1 MNETALLK
9 KILDAENS
17 GRELA
22 REAEKKAE
30 TRLREAAI
38 RLEDDYNARREARL
52 TEISRSFAEYEA
64 ALKAAQAEKLAAFD
78 SALAAEETFPGEARC
93 LVRKILSLP

>member
-22 REAEKKAE
+22 REAEKKVE
-30 TRLREAAI
+30 TRLREAAV
-38 RLEDDYNARREARL
+38 RLEDDYNVRREARV
-52 TEISRSFAEYEA
+52 TEISRSLTEYEA
-64 ALKAAQAEKLAAFD
+64 SLKAVQAEKLAAFEV
-78 SALAAEETFPGEARC
+78 ALAAEETFPGEARR